1 MLFHEIFLIFVYLF
15 IWTLFWKYNFNI
27 INKNKNEIDIVL
39 SCKKFFGNCFPLPK
53 CPTFIW
59 YYILKIIK
67 NVIDDN
73 IDQFSNDTFTG
84 ENDELCEDLSIWDK
98 KLIYEIIKVEKIK
111 GNEINFESANIMYE
125 NAISFINDI
134 TQGFY
139 FN

>member
-1 MLFHEIFLIFVYLF
+1 M
-15 IWTLFWKYNFNI
+15 
-27 INKNKNEIDIVL
+27 
-39 SCKKFFGNCFPLPK
+39 
-53 CPTFIW
+53 
-59 YYILKIIK
+59 IIK

-73 IDQFSNDTFTG
+73 INQFSNDTFTG

-139 FN
+139 FNQCLY